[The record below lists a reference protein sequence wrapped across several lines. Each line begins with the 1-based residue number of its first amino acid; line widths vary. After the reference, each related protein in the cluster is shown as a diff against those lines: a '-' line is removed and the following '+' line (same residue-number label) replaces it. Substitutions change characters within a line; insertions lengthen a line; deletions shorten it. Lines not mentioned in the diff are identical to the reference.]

1 MNYPKL
7 RGRIKEMYGTE
18 TNFAKKIGK
27 SKQWLS
33 VILNKKKELKKS
45 DIELF
50 VKNLNIDSSE
60 INVYFFN

>member
-27 SKQWLS
+27 TKGWLS
-33 VILNKKKELKKS
+33 LILNKKRDFKKS
-45 DIELF
+45 DIDLF
-50 VKNLNIDSSE
+50 VKYLDIDTSE